1 RAQIGK
7 DVGVLHEVNN
17 QLDAI
22 APITKWRRRVLEIRE
37 VPAAVQEAVRQLK
50 TGRPRPVEIELP
62 PETMEDE
69 DEVELLEPLR
79 VSRPPASSHDISRA
93 TELLLSA
100 TRPVIYAGGGVHGA
114 GAHQA
119 VADVAGYL
127 QAGVAQSA
135 EGKGAVSDHNDLS
148 LGAAIY
154 SQSLLKKYLEQA
166 DVVLVV
172 GSRCALAG
180 FKAEQQVIQ
189 IDVDPDEIGRNH
201 KKTFGLVGD

>member
-1 RAQIGK
+1 VNRA
-7 DVGVLHEVNN
+7 
-17 QLDAI
+17 A
-22 APITKWRRRVLEIRE
+22 
-37 VPAAVQEAVRQLK
+37 
-50 TGRPRPVEIELP
+50 
-62 PETMEDE
+62 
-69 DEVELLEPLR
+69 
-79 VSRPPASSHDISRA
+79 
-93 TELLLSA
+93 ELLLA
-100 TRPVIYAGGGVHGA
+100 AARPVIYAGGGVHGA

-119 VADVAGYL
+119 VADVAEYL

-166 DVVLVV
+166 DVVLAV

-201 KKTFGLVGD
+201 KKTFGLVGDARATLEQLLERLRAAAPPRPSRKAEREALRAEIAASAT